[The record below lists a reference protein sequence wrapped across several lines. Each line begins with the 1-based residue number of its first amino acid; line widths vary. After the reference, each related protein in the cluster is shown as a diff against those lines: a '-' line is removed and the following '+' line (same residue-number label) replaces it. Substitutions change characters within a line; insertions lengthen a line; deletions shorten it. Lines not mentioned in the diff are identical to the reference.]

1 MQAQVISLRP
11 HERLIEPLHRVTPVG
26 TEVRVRDAVDV
37 RRVEP
42 VDLFDTGII
51 TDHVI
56 WNLRNG
62 RNSHNELPTL
72 GGVGVYHAMRLA
84 VSERD
89 DVPLLLCEEDYVIRD
104 ERAFARQLRFL
115 LRHVDTFDVAVFGAM
130 YFEERGRRPAFP
142 EDDSGHYDSWS
153 RHSHMHF
160 FRLHCVLY
168 SPAGRKKL
176 ARLLDTPQTNQIDAY
191 LSLLHNLGK
200 IDVIT
205 SPDFAKQK
213 LHVSTIQETLGS
225 FSPLSMLAH
234 APYRTIALVVALVVC
249 TCTIR
254 RTSFRAGRAC
264 FRSS

>member
-1 MQAQVISLRP
+1 MVAPLP
-11 HERLIEPLHRVTPVG
+11 H
-26 TEVRVRDAVDV
+26 A
-37 RRVEP
+37 
-42 VDLFDTGII
+42 
-51 TDHVI
+51 
-56 WNLRNG
+56 
-62 RNSHNELPTL
+62 
-72 GGVGVYHAMRLA
+72 
-84 VSERD
+84 
-89 DVPLLLCEEDYVIRD
+89 
-104 ERAFARQLRFL
+104 
-115 LRHVDTFDVAVFGAM
+115 
-130 YFEERGRRPAFP
+130 
-142 EDDSGHYDSWS
+142 
-153 RHSHMHF
+153 F
-160 FRLHCVLY
+160 FRLHCVLC

-264 FRSS
+264 FRYFMMSRDRTKVSGVTSCSRRATMCSTSPTKPIHLMKKTFFFSHGSERPVVADRLGTSSTAVRDGGVGVLPRPSPSSRRSTIQFEGVSLRLGPR